1 MAVNTTHSESLPV
14 SMLKEAWI
22 QNAVRKAMLI
32 VGVAALSACGESV
45 VSQSNDEPDP
55 VVVDI
60 PVAFVKRTLPVDEE
74 GMPIESDLRT
84 PAEFVPGAALFIKRR
99 AAVSSEEINITD
111 RAFVDSTGEDNAEEE
126 TQSPQYDVKD
136 IEVSYDGSKLLFAM
150 RAPEIADADEDEQPT
165 WNIWEYDITTD
176 ELRRVI
182 ASDIVAQAGEDTS
195 PVYLPDGRIVFSST
209 RQRTN
214 QAILIDEGKAQY
226 SALEEG
232 LDVEASVLHVM
243 DANGSDITQISFN
256 QSHDIDPLVMPNGK
270 ILFTRW
276 DQAAGDKGMHLYQM
290 NPDGSELEIVYGRH
304 SHDLNGDN
312 VHFVQSRVTPDG
324 QVLAA
329 VREYTRD
336 TLGGNYYRL
345 DVQNYIDNDT
355 PTAASDSLSGPGQ
368 IAALFDNIDTQAPI
382 SAGGY
387 VGALYPLFDGSN
399 RQLFAWSQC
408 RVYDPEQEIV
418 EGETRTI
425 LPCSDVL
432 LANEDIEAAP
442 LLYGLWMYDPQTNTQ
457 QVIATPQEGIAYT
470 ELVSMEQRAFPA
482 DYTPRKDFDDAL
494 ASEGLGRIHIR
505 SVYDFAGE
513 DITPAGIDVMANPSL
528 TAADERPV
536 RFVRVVKSVSIP
548 DEDIVEVERSDFGP
562 SRNLLMRDIIGYSTV
577 EPDGSVLLDLPANIP
592 LSFEFLDVKGK
603 RVWPRHDNWVQL
615 VPGEV
620 KTCNGCHNQDST
632 LPHGRLDAEY
642 PSINLG
648 APSTGG
654 AHPGANPALF
664 ADMGETMAQ
673 TKNRVLGRTFPSP
686 DIRYEDIWSN
696 PADTTLSDAF
706 AYAYGDMRSAIPISQ
721 SCAQTWTSLCRIT
734 INYPDHIQ
742 PLFESDRRI
751 FDETGMLISDTT
763 CISCHSPVDADGL
776 TQVPVAQLDLTN
788 QPSLDNPD
796 QLTGYRELLFND
808 AEVELV
814 DGVLLDR
821 LVEALDGN
829 GNPIF
834 ERDEDG
840 ELILDPEGNPIPV
853 MVTVSVAPSARASSA
868 LASERFFSMFET
880 GSHANWLNNA
890 ELKLMAE
897 WLDLGAQYYNNPF
910 DTPQD

>member
-1 MAVNTTHSESLPV
+1 MVFNSLHSSTKKSALRAV
-14 SMLKEAWI
+14 
-22 QNAVRKAMLI
+22 
-32 VGVAALSACGESV
+32 ALLLSATLVSACGESV
-45 VSQSNDEPDP
+45 VSQSNEEPDP

-60 PVAFVKRTLPVDEE
+60 PIAFVKRTLPIDEE
-74 GMPIESDLRT
+74 GMRVVNDLRN
-84 PAEFVPGAALFIKRR
+84 PAEFVPGAALYIKVR
-99 AAVSSEEINITD
+99 AAVSSAEINITD
-111 RAFVDSTGEDNAEEE
+111 RAFSDGDTAQDAA
-126 TQSPQYDVKD
+126 PLYDVKD
-136 IEVSYDGSKLLFAM
+136 IEVSYDGTKLLFAM
-150 RAPEIADADEDEQPT
+150 RAPEIEGADEDEQPT
-165 WNIWEYDITTD
+165 WNIWEYDISTD
-176 ELRRVI
+176 VLRRVI
-182 ASDIVAQAGEDTS
+182 ASDIVAEAGEDTS

-226 SALEEG
+226 SALEES
-232 LDVEASVLHVM
+232 LNVEASVLHVM

-304 SHDLNGDN
+304 SHELNGDN
-312 VHFVQSRVTPDG
+312 VHFVQSRITPDG
-324 QVLAA
+324 DVLAA

-336 TLGGNYYRL
+336 TLGGNYYRI
-345 DVQNYIDNDT
+345 DVQQYIDSNT
-355 PTAASDSLSGPGQ
+355 PIASSDSLSEPGQ
-368 IAALFDNIDTQAPI
+368 AAALFDNIDTHAPI

-408 RVYDPEQEIV
+408 RVYDPEQEV
-418 EGETRTI
+418 AEDETRTI
-425 LPCSDVL
+425 LPCSDAL
-432 LANEDIEAAP
+432 LANENIEAAP

-457 QVIATPQEGIAYT
+457 QVIATPQEGVAYT
-470 ELVSMEQRAFPA
+470 ELVSMEQRGFPA
-482 DYTPRKDFDDAL
+482 DYTPGENYDDTL

-505 SVYDFAGE
+505 SVYDFAG
-513 DITPAGIDVMANPSL
+513 DDVTPSGIEVMANPSL
-528 TAADERPV
+528 TAASERPV

-548 DEDIVEVERSDFGP
+548 DDEVIDVERSDFGP

-603 RVWPRHDNWVQL
+603 RVLPRHDNWVQL

-620 KTCNGCHNQDST
+620 KTCNGCHTQDST

-648 APSTGG
+648 APSTGV

-673 TKNRVLGRTFPSP
+673 TKSRVLGATYPLA
-686 DIRYEDIWSN
+686 DILYEDVWSN
-696 PADTTLSDAF
+696 PQNTPLSDAF
-706 AYAYGDMRSAIPISQ
+706 AYAYGDMQSAIPISQ
-721 SCAQTWTSLCRIT
+721 SCAQNWTSLCRIT

-742 PLFESDRRI
+742 PLFEVDRRT
-751 FDETGMLISDTT
+751 FDDAGMLVSDTT
-763 CISCHSPVDADGL
+763 CISCHTPTDTDGV
-776 TQVPVAQLDLTN
+776 TQVPAAQLDLTN
-788 QPSLDNPD
+788 QVSLDNPD
-796 QLTGYRELLFND
+796 QLTGYRELLFTD

-821 LVEALDGN
+821 LVEAVDGN

-840 ELILDPEGNPIPV
+840 ELILDPEGNPIVV

-868 LASERFFSMFET
+868 LASERFFTLFET
-880 GSHANWLNNA
+880 GSHANWLSDA

-910 DTPQD
+910 DAPQD

>member
-1 MAVNTTHSESLPV
+1 MVFNSLHSSTKKSALRAV
-14 SMLKEAWI
+14 
-22 QNAVRKAMLI
+22 
-32 VGVAALSACGESV
+32 ALLLSATLVSACGESV
-45 VSQSNDEPDP
+45 VSQSNEEPDP

-60 PVAFVKRTLPVDEE
+60 PIAFVKRTLPIDEE
-74 GMPIESDLRT
+74 GMRVVNDLRN
-84 PAEFVPGAALFIKRR
+84 PAEFVPGAALYIKAR
-99 AAVSSEEINITD
+99 AAVSSAEINITD
-111 RAFVDSTGEDNAEEE
+111 RAFSDGDTAQDAA
-126 TQSPQYDVKD
+126 PLYDVKD
-136 IEVSYDGSKLLFAM
+136 IEVSYDGTKLLFAM
-150 RAPEIADADEDEQPT
+150 RAPEIEGADEDEQPT
-165 WNIWEYDITTD
+165 WNIWEYDISTD
-176 ELRRVI
+176 VLRRVI
-182 ASDIVAQAGEDTS
+182 ASDIVAEAGEDTS

-226 SALEEG
+226 SALEES
-232 LDVEASVLHVM
+232 LNVEASVLHVM

-304 SHDLNGDN
+304 SHELNGDN
-312 VHFVQSRVTPDG
+312 VHFVQSRITPDG
-324 QVLAA
+324 DVLAA

-336 TLGGNYYRL
+336 TLGGNYYRI
-345 DVQNYIDNDT
+345 DVQQYIDSNT
-355 PTAASDSLSGPGQ
+355 PIASSDSLSEPGQ
-368 IAALFDNIDTQAPI
+368 AAALFDNIDTHAPI

-408 RVYDPEQEIV
+408 RVYDPEQEV
-418 EGETRTI
+418 AEDETRTI
-425 LPCSDVL
+425 LPCSDAL
-432 LANEDIEAAP
+432 LANENIEAAP

-457 QVIATPQEGIAYT
+457 QVIATPQEGVAYT
-470 ELVSMEQRAFPA
+470 ELVSMEQRGFPA
-482 DYTPRKDFDDAL
+482 DYTPGENYDDTL

-505 SVYDFAGE
+505 SVYDFAG
-513 DITPAGIDVMANPSL
+513 DDVTPSGIEVMANPSL
-528 TAADERPV
+528 TAASERPV

-548 DEDIVEVERSDFGP
+548 DDEVIDVERSDFGP

-603 RVWPRHDNWVQL
+603 RVLPRHDNWVQL

-620 KTCNGCHNQDST
+620 KTCNGCHTQDST

-648 APSTGG
+648 APSTGV

-673 TKNRVLGRTFPSP
+673 TKSRVLGATYPLA
-686 DIRYEDIWSN
+686 DILYEDVWSN
-696 PADTTLSDAF
+696 PQNTPLSDAF
-706 AYAYGDMRSAIPISQ
+706 AYAYGDMQSAIPISQ
-721 SCAQTWTSLCRIT
+721 SCAQNWTSLCRIT

-742 PLFESDRRI
+742 PLFEVDRRT
-751 FDETGMLISDTT
+751 FDDAGMLVSDTT
-763 CISCHSPVDADGL
+763 CISCHTPTDTDGV
-776 TQVPVAQLDLTN
+776 TQVPAAQLDLTN
-788 QPSLDNPD
+788 QVSLDNPD
-796 QLTGYRELLFND
+796 QLTGYRELLFTD

-821 LVEALDGN
+821 LVEAVDGN

-840 ELILDPEGNPIPV
+840 ELILDPEGNPIVV

-868 LASERFFSMFET
+868 LASERFFTLFET
-880 GSHANWLNNA
+880 GSHANWLSDA

-910 DTPQD
+910 DAPQD

>member
-1 MAVNTTHSESLPV
+1 MVFNSLHSSTKKSALRAV
-14 SMLKEAWI
+14 
-22 QNAVRKAMLI
+22 
-32 VGVAALSACGESV
+32 ALLLSATLVSACGESV
-45 VSQSNDEPDP
+45 VSQSNEEPDP

-60 PVAFVKRTLPVDEE
+60 PIAFVKRTLPIDEE
-74 GMPIESDLRT
+74 GMRVVNDLRN
-84 PAEFVPGAALFIKRR
+84 PAEFVPGAALYIKAR
-99 AAVSSEEINITD
+99 AAVSSAEINITD
-111 RAFVDSTGEDNAEEE
+111 RAFSDGDTAQDAA
-126 TQSPQYDVKD
+126 PLYDVKD
-136 IEVSYDGSKLLFAM
+136 IEVSYDGTKLLFAM
-150 RAPEIADADEDEQPT
+150 RAPEIEGADEDEQPT
-165 WNIWEYDITTD
+165 WNIWEYDISTD
-176 ELRRVI
+176 VLRRVI
-182 ASDIVAQAGEDTS
+182 ASDIVAEAGEDTS

-226 SALEEG
+226 SALEES
-232 LDVEASVLHVM
+232 LNVEASVLHVM

-304 SHDLNGDN
+304 SHELNGDN
-312 VHFVQSRVTPDG
+312 VHFVQSRITPDG
-324 QVLAA
+324 DVLAA

-336 TLGGNYYRL
+336 TLGGNYYRI
-345 DVQNYIDNDT
+345 DVQQYIDSNT
-355 PTAASDSLSGPGQ
+355 PIASSDSLSEPGQ
-368 IAALFDNIDTQAPI
+368 AAALFDNIDTHAPI

-408 RVYDPEQEIV
+408 RVYDPEQEV
-418 EGETRTI
+418 AEDETRTI
-425 LPCSDVL
+425 LPCSDAL
-432 LANEDIEAAP
+432 LANENIEAAP

-457 QVIATPQEGIAYT
+457 QVIATPQEGVAYT
-470 ELVSMEQRAFPA
+470 ELVSMEQRGFPA
-482 DYTPRKDFDDAL
+482 DYTPGENYDDTL

-505 SVYDFAGE
+505 SVYDFAG
-513 DITPAGIDVMANPSL
+513 DDVTPSGIEVMANPSL
-528 TAADERPV
+528 TAASERPV

-548 DEDIVEVERSDFGP
+548 DDEVIDVERSDFGP

-603 RVWPRHDNWVQL
+603 RVLPRHDNWVQL

-620 KTCNGCHNQDST
+620 KTCNGCHTQDST

-648 APSTGG
+648 APSTGV

-673 TKNRVLGRTFPSP
+673 TKSRVLGATYPLA
-686 DIRYEDIWSN
+686 DILYEDVWSN
-696 PADTTLSDAF
+696 PQNTPLSDAF
-706 AYAYGDMRSAIPISQ
+706 AYAYGDMQSAIPISQ
-721 SCAQTWTSLCRIT
+721 SCAQNWTSLCRIT

-742 PLFESDRRI
+742 PLFEVDRRT
-751 FDETGMLISDTT
+751 FDDAGMLVSDTT
-763 CISCHSPVDADGL
+763 CISCHTPTDTDGV
-776 TQVPVAQLDLTN
+776 TQVPAAQLDLTN
-788 QPSLDNPD
+788 QVSLDNPD
-796 QLTGYRELLFND
+796 QLTGYRELLFTD

-821 LVEALDGN
+821 LVEAVDGN

-840 ELILDPEGNPIPV
+840 ELILDPEGNPIVV

-868 LASERFFSMFET
+868 LASERFFTLFET
-880 GSHANWLNNA
+880 GSHANWLSDA

>member
-1 MAVNTTHSESLPV
+1 MVFNSLHSSTKKSALRAV
-14 SMLKEAWI
+14 
-22 QNAVRKAMLI
+22 
-32 VGVAALSACGESV
+32 ALLLSATLVSACGESV
-45 VSQSNDEPDP
+45 VSQSNEEPDP

-60 PVAFVKRTLPVDEE
+60 PIAFVKRTLPIDEE
-74 GMPIESDLRT
+74 GMRVVNDLRN
-84 PAEFVPGAALFIKRR
+84 PAEFVPGAALYIKAR
-99 AAVSSEEINITD
+99 AAVSSAEINITD
-111 RAFVDSTGEDNAEEE
+111 RAFSDGDTAQDAA
-126 TQSPQYDVKD
+126 PLYDVKD
-136 IEVSYDGSKLLFAM
+136 IEVSYDGTKLLFAM
-150 RAPEIADADEDEQPT
+150 RAPEIEGADEDEQPT
-165 WNIWEYDITTD
+165 WNIWEYDISTD
-176 ELRRVI
+176 VLRRVI
-182 ASDIVAQAGEDTS
+182 ASDIVAEAGEDTS

-226 SALEEG
+226 SALEES
-232 LDVEASVLHVM
+232 LNVEASVLHVM

-304 SHDLNGDN
+304 SHELNGDN
-312 VHFVQSRVTPDG
+312 VHFVQSRITPDG
-324 QVLAA
+324 DVLAA

-336 TLGGNYYRL
+336 TLGGNYYRI
-345 DVQNYIDNDT
+345 DVQQYIDSNT
-355 PTAASDSLSGPGQ
+355 PIASSDSLSEPGQ
-368 IAALFDNIDTQAPI
+368 AAALFDNIDTHAPI

-408 RVYDPEQEIV
+408 RVYDPEQEV
-418 EGETRTI
+418 AEDETRTI
-425 LPCSDVL
+425 LPCSDAL
-432 LANEDIEAAP
+432 LANENIEAAP
-442 LLYGLWMYDPQTNTQ
+442 LLYGLWVYDPQTNTQ
-457 QVIATPQEGIAYT
+457 QVIATPQEGVAYT
-470 ELVSMEQRAFPA
+470 ELVSMEQRGFPA
-482 DYTPRKDFDDAL
+482 DYTPGENYDDTL

-505 SVYDFAGE
+505 SVYDFAG
-513 DITPAGIDVMANPSL
+513 DDVTPSGIEVMANPSL
-528 TAADERPV
+528 TAASERSV

-548 DEDIVEVERSDFGP
+548 DDEVIDVERSDFGP

-603 RVWPRHDNWVQL
+603 RVLPRHDNWVQL

-620 KTCNGCHNQDST
+620 KTCNGCHTQDST

-648 APSTGG
+648 APSTGV

-673 TKNRVLGRTFPSP
+673 TKSRVLGATYPLA
-686 DIRYEDIWSN
+686 DILYEDVWSN
-696 PADTTLSDAF
+696 PQNTPLSNAF
-706 AYAYGDMRSAIPISQ
+706 AYAYGDMQSAIPISQ
-721 SCAQTWTSLCRIT
+721 SCAQNWTSLCRIT

-742 PLFESDRRI
+742 PLFEVDRRT
-751 FDETGMLISDTT
+751 FDDAGMLVSDTT
-763 CISCHSPVDADGL
+763 CISCHTPTDSDGV
-776 TQVPVAQLDLTN
+776 TQVPAAQLDLTN
-788 QPSLDNPD
+788 QVSLDNPD
-796 QLTGYRELLFND
+796 QLTGYRELLFTD

-821 LVEALDGN
+821 LVEAVDGN

-840 ELILDPEGNPIPV
+840 ELILDPEGNPIVV

-868 LASERFFSMFET
+868 LASERFFTLFET
-880 GSHANWLNNA
+880 GSHANWLSDA

-910 DTPQD
+910 DAPQD

>member
-1 MAVNTTHSESLPV
+1 MVFNSLHSSTKKSALRAV
-14 SMLKEAWI
+14 
-22 QNAVRKAMLI
+22 
-32 VGVAALSACGESV
+32 ALLLSATLVSACGESV
-45 VSQSNDEPDP
+45 VSQSNEEPDP

-60 PVAFVKRTLPVDEE
+60 PIAFVKRTLPIDEE
-74 GMPIESDLRT
+74 GMSVVNDLRN
-84 PAEFVPGAALFIKRR
+84 PAEFVPGAALYIKAR
-99 AAVSSEEINITD
+99 AAVSSAEINITD
-111 RAFVDSTGEDNAEEE
+111 RAFSDGDTAQDAA
-126 TQSPQYDVKD
+126 PLYDVKD
-136 IEVSYDGSKLLFAM
+136 IEVSYDGTKLLFAM
-150 RAPEIADADEDEQPT
+150 RAPEIEGADEDEQPT
-165 WNIWEYDITTD
+165 WNIWEYDISTD

-182 ASDIVAQAGEDTS
+182 ASDIVAEAGEDTS

-226 SALEEG
+226 SALEES
-232 LDVEASVLHVM
+232 LNVEASVLHVM

-290 NPDGSELEIVYGRH
+290 NTDGSELEIVYGRH
-304 SHDLNGDN
+304 SHELNGDN
-312 VHFVQSRVTPDG
+312 VHFVQSRITPDG
-324 QVLAA
+324 DVLAA

-336 TLGGNYYRL
+336 TLGGNYYRI
-345 DVQNYIDNDT
+345 DVQQYIDSNT
-355 PTAASDSLSGPGQ
+355 PIASSDSLSEPGQ
-368 IAALFDNIDTQAPI
+368 TAALFDNIDTHAPI

-408 RVYDPEQEIV
+408 RVYDPEQEV
-418 EGETRTI
+418 AEGETRTI
-425 LPCSDVL
+425 LPCSDAL
-432 LANEDIEAAP
+432 LANENIEAAP

-457 QVIATPQEGIAYT
+457 QVIATPQEGVAYT
-470 ELVSMEQRAFPA
+470 ELVSMEQRGFPA
-482 DYTPRKDFDDAL
+482 DYTPGENYDDTL

-505 SVYDFAGE
+505 SVYDFAG
-513 DITPAGIDVMANPSL
+513 DDVTPSGIEVMANPSL
-528 TAADERPV
+528 TAASERPV

-548 DEDIVEVERSDFGP
+548 DEDVIDVERSDFGP

-603 RVWPRHDNWVQL
+603 RVLPRHDNWVQL

-620 KTCNGCHNQDST
+620 KTCNGCHTQDST

-648 APSTGG
+648 APSTGV

-673 TKNRVLGRTFPSP
+673 TKSRVLGATYPLA
-686 DIRYEDIWSN
+686 DILYEDVWSN
-696 PADTTLSDAF
+696 PQNTPLSDAF
-706 AYAYGDMRSAIPISQ
+706 AYAYGDMQSAIPISQ
-721 SCAQTWTSLCRIT
+721 SCAQNWTSLCRIT

-742 PLFESDRRI
+742 PLFEVDRRS
-751 FDETGMLISDTT
+751 FDDAGMLVSDTT
-763 CISCHSPVDADGL
+763 CISCHTPTDSDGV
-776 TQVPVAQLDLTN
+776 TQVPAAQLDLTN
-788 QPSLDNPD
+788 QVSLDNPD
-796 QLTGYRELLFND
+796 QLTGYRELLFTD

-821 LVEALDGN
+821 LVEAVDGN

-840 ELILDPEGNPIPV
+840 ELILDPEGNPIVV
-853 MVTVSVAPSARASSA
+853 MVTVPVAPSARASSA
-868 LASERFFSMFET
+868 LASERFFTLFET
-880 GSHANWLNNA
+880 GSHANWLSDA

-910 DTPQD
+910 DAPQD

>member
-1 MAVNTTHSESLPV
+1 MVFNSLHSSTKKSALRAV
-14 SMLKEAWI
+14 
-22 QNAVRKAMLI
+22 
-32 VGVAALSACGESV
+32 ALLLSATLVSACGESV
-45 VSQSNDEPDP
+45 VSQSNEEPDP

-60 PVAFVKRTLPVDEE
+60 PIAFVKRTLPIDEE
-74 GMPIESDLRT
+74 GMRVVNDLRN
-84 PAEFVPGAALFIKRR
+84 PAEFVPGAALYIKAR
-99 AAVSSEEINITD
+99 AAVSSAEINITD
-111 RAFVDSTGEDNAEEE
+111 RAFSDGDTAQDAA
-126 TQSPQYDVKD
+126 PLYDVKD
-136 IEVSYDGSKLLFAM
+136 IEVSYDGTKLLFAM
-150 RAPEIADADEDEQPT
+150 RAPEIEGADEDEQPT
-165 WNIWEYDITTD
+165 WNIWEYDISTD
-176 ELRRVI
+176 VLRRVI
-182 ASDIVAQAGEDTS
+182 ASDIVAEAGEDTS

-226 SALEEG
+226 SALEES
-232 LDVEASVLHVM
+232 LNVEASVLHVM

-304 SHDLNGDN
+304 SHELNGDN
-312 VHFVQSRVTPDG
+312 VHFVQSRITPDG
-324 QVLAA
+324 DVLAA

-336 TLGGNYYRL
+336 TLGGNYYRI
-345 DVQNYIDNDT
+345 DVQQYIDSNT
-355 PTAASDSLSGPGQ
+355 PIASSDSLSEPGQ
-368 IAALFDNIDTQAPI
+368 AAALFDNIDTHAPI

-408 RVYDPEQEIV
+408 RVYDPEQEV
-418 EGETRTI
+418 AEDETRTI
-425 LPCSDVL
+425 LPCSDAL
-432 LANEDIEAAP
+432 LANENIEAAP
-442 LLYGLWMYDPQTNTQ
+442 LLYGLWVYDPQTNTQ
-457 QVIATPQEGIAYT
+457 QVIATPQEGVAYT
-470 ELVSMEQRAFPA
+470 ELVSMEQRGFPA
-482 DYTPRKDFDDAL
+482 DYTPGENYDDTL

-505 SVYDFAGE
+505 SVYDFAG
-513 DITPAGIDVMANPSL
+513 DDVTPSGIEVMANPSL
-528 TAADERPV
+528 TAASERPV

-548 DEDIVEVERSDFGP
+548 DDEVIDVERSDFGP

-603 RVWPRHDNWVQL
+603 RVLPRHDNWVQL

-620 KTCNGCHNQDST
+620 KTCNGCHTQDST

-648 APSTGG
+648 APSTGV

-673 TKNRVLGRTFPSP
+673 TKSRVLGATYPLA
-686 DIRYEDIWSN
+686 DILYEDVWSN
-696 PADTTLSDAF
+696 PQNTPLSNAF
-706 AYAYGDMRSAIPISQ
+706 AYAYGDMQSAIPISQ
-721 SCAQTWTSLCRIT
+721 SCAQNWTSLCRIT

-742 PLFESDRRI
+742 PLFEVDRRT
-751 FDETGMLISDTT
+751 FDDAGMLVSDTT
-763 CISCHSPVDADGL
+763 CISCHTPTDSDGV
-776 TQVPVAQLDLTN
+776 TQVPAAQLDLTN
-788 QPSLDNPD
+788 QVSLDNPD
-796 QLTGYRELLFND
+796 QLTGYRELLFTD

-821 LVEALDGN
+821 LVEAVDGN

-840 ELILDPEGNPIPV
+840 ELILDPEGNPIVV

-868 LASERFFSMFET
+868 LASERFFTLFET
-880 GSHANWLNNA
+880 GSHANWLSDA

-910 DTPQD
+910 DAPQD